1 MKTLRK
7 KLFSD
12 KNSEKGS
19 LALEQVLF
27 IGAIIAM
34 SAGVYTFYGNIE
46 TYFSAVAIPASPA
59 LPGPN

>member
-1 MKTLRK
+1 MKEVK
-7 KLFSD
+7 QKLFSV

-46 TYFSAVAIPASPA
+46 NYFSGVAIPSSPT
-59 LPGPN
+59 LPGAN